1 MNSSLIPGTV
11 FVSNPS
17 QGLDL
22 ANTCS
27 DADLDSTGSE
37 ILLPCREQR
46 DRKAGEGW
54 RSKNTVLRSTL
65 MVQTSDRTHTLSSI
79 QGTFCPGLCLI

>member
-54 RSKNTVLRSTL
+54 RSTNHSAQVH
-65 MVQTSDRTHTLSSI
+65 SDSANE
-79 QGTFCPGLCLI
+79 